1 MGQCCVIVAEMFCAV
16 WISLCVCA
24 SSARQ
29 GKTGTIYLD
38 NDLLFDAVGTVD
50 PLDDMVRATVLNYS
64 ISYFYFPF
72 KHAHHKLPIKQELST
87 AI

>member
-1 MGQCCVIVAEMFCAV
+1 MHFGSVCVSVHPLHGI
-16 WISLCVCA
+16 IH
-24 SSARQ
+24 Q
-29 GKTGTIYLD
+29 TGTIYLD

-72 KHAHHKLPIKQELST
+72 KHAHHKLPIEQELST